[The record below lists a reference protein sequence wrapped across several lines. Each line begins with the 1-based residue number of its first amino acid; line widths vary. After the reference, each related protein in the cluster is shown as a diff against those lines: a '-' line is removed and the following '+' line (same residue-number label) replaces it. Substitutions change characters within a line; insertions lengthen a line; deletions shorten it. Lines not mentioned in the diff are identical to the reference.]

1 MIKLTSNRERF
12 AIAMSCGDNKSQTSA
27 YKESYNCKGM
37 AEKTIV
43 EAASRLMRDSK
54 VLARIAELKKPV
66 LDKAQLDLERVIK
79 EDMSIAFFDIRTIL
93 DDDGAVKPV
102 NEWPVAAGAAIAS
115 MEVLEQYEGAGKDR
129 VFVGYLKKIKL
140 IDKGGA
146 LDRLMKHLG
155 GYKLDNE
162 VKSNLMQEFYNM
174 ISGGSLPVMR
184 DISSV
189 LDKRAPVTIEAQK
202 VARSSTYYRD

>member
-1 MIKLTSNRERF
+1 MNNLTPKQESFCLAYLETGNASEAYRRSYDTSKSNDATINRKAKEL
-12 AIAMSCGDNKSQTSA
+12 IDNVKITA
-27 YKESYNCKGM
+27 
-37 AEKTIV
+37 
-43 EAASRLMRDSK
+43 RL
-54 VLARIAELKKPV
+54 AELRKPV
-66 LDKAQLDLERVIK
+66 LNKAQLDLERVIK

-93 DDDGAVKPV
+93 NDDGSVKPV
-102 NEWPVAAGAAIAS
+102 SEWPAAAGAAIAS
-115 MEVLEQYEGAGKDR
+115 MEVLEQYEGSGKDR

-184 DISSV
+184 DVSSV

-202 VARSSTYYRD
+202 VARSSTYFRD